1 MAASGKRTP
10 PSSRKRTA
18 YPAQL
23 VPVVEMESTQLP
35 KLKTPPGTDREHAAL
50 KRYRAAVNEV
60 AGDYRRLDA
69 ALRASPVATL
79 ALANGLRS
87 CGNPSGTVA

>member
-1 MAASGKRTP
+1 MPASGKRTP

-23 VPVVEMESTQLP
+23 VPVVLP

-69 ALRASPVATL
+69 ALRPSPVATL